1 MSQSRRLSPSE
12 RMRAGQ
18 WGTYHLGM
26 RLIGTVRSAPE
37 AEPTRIEVEAATYP
51 AGLEQLEQLVPAGHQ
66 LIAIRVDR
74 DDDPRA
80 S

>member
-1 MSQSRRLSPSE
+1 
-12 RMRAGQ
+12 MRAGKR
-18 WGTYHLGM
+18 GTYHLGM
-26 RLIGTVRSAPE
+26 RLIGTVRSEPE
-37 AEPTRIEVEAATYP
+37 AEPTRIEVEAATYS
-51 AGLEQLEQLVPAGHQ
+51 AALEQLEQRVPAGHQ

>member
-1 MSQSRRLSPSE
+1 MPAVRR
-12 RMRAGQ
+12 RVRAGQ
-18 WGTYHLGM
+18 RGTYHLGM
-26 RLIGTVRSAPE
+26 RMIGTVRSEPE
-37 AEPTRIEVEAATYP
+37 AEPTRTEVQAATYP
-51 AGLEQLEQLVPAGHQ
+51 AALEQLEQLVPGGHQ

>member
-1 MSQSRRLSPSE
+1 
-12 RMRAGQ
+12 
-18 WGTYHLGM
+18 M
-26 RLIGTVRSAPE
+26 RLIGTVRSEPE
-37 AEPTRIEVEAATYP
+37 AEPTRIEVDAATYP
-51 AGLEQLEQLVPAGHQ
+51 DALEQLEQLAPGGHQ